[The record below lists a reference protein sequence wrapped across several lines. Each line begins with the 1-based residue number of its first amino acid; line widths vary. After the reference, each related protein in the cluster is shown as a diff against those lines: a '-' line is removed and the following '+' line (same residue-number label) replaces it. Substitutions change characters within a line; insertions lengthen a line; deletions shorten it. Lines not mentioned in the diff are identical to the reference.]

1 MAEVN
6 FYLRE
11 NTPNTVTGVMM
22 FFSFRNTRFKIGTVD
37 KINTKFW
44 DNENQR
50 AKQSKTFPTHPEF
63 NAGLQNKANIALDV
77 YRSYLNDND
86 QQQPTPDHLKELIKA
101 KLLAE
106 KNKDQEKPEIV
117 TYNLLS
123 FVELFIS
130 ECETGKRLSEKG
142 TPIQSNTIKIYKTLK
157 KNLEA
162 FKKEKHYNLSFENID
177 LSFFEDY
184 KDYMTFD
191 KRYSTNTLAKHI
203 RVLKAIMNEAVER
216 DLAKRSFT
224 GKRYKAKT
232 EQTETVY
239 LDKEELKALYQ
250 LDLSKNKS
258 FDRVRDLFIVGAWTG
273 LRFSDFN
280 DISPKNIK
288 GDFIEVKTQKT
299 RKTVVV
305 PIHPFVR
312 QIMNKYEGKTENS
325 LPPTISNQ
333 KMNKYLKDI
342 AKEAGFEEMITLQYT
357 KAGKEVTKE
366 VKKYKLISTHTA
378 RRSFA
383 TNMFLDDFPT
393 ISIMAITG
401 HTTESSFM
409 KYIRVTPKEHAE
421 KLRNHWG
428 NEVILKAV

>member
-11 NTPNTVTGVMM
+11 TTPNKVTAVMM
-22 FFSFRNTRFKIGTVD
+22 FFSFRNNRFKVGTVD

-44 DNENQR
+44 DSENQR
-50 AKQSKTFPTHPEF
+50 AKQTKAFPTHPEF
-63 NAGLQNKANIALDV
+63 NTGLQNKTTIALDV
-77 YRSYLNDND
+77 YRSYLNDNE

-101 KLLAE
+101 KLLAD
-106 KNKDQEKPEIV
+106 KNKGQEQPETI

-123 FVELFIS
+123 FVELFIK
-130 ECETGKRLSEKG
+130 ECVTGKRLSDKG
-142 TPIQSNTIKIYKTLK
+142 TPIQPNTIKIYNTLK
-157 KNLEA
+157 NNLEA
-162 FKKEKHYNLSFENID
+162 FKKEKRYNLSFENID
-177 LSFFEDY
+177 LAFFEDY
-184 KDYMTFD
+184 KDYMTFE
-191 KRYSTNTLAKHI
+191 KKYATNTLSKHI
-203 RVLKAIMNEAVER
+203 RVLKSIMNDAVER
-216 DLAKRSFT
+216 ELTKTAFI

-239 LDKEELKALYQ
+239 LDKAELKRLYE
-250 LDLSKNKS
+250 LDLSKETRLE
-258 FDRVRDLFIVGAWTG
+258 RVRDLFIVGCWTG

-288 GDFIEVKTQKT
+288 GDFIEIKTQKT
-299 RKTVVV
+299 KKTVIV
-305 PIHPFVR
+305 PIHSYVR
-312 QIMNKYEGKTENS
+312 EIMKKYVGKTENS

-333 KMNKYLKDI
+333 KMNEYLKDI
-342 AKEAGFEEMITLQYT
+342 AKEAKFNELISLQFT
-357 KAGKEVTKE
+357 KAGKEVITN
-366 VKKYKLISTHTA
+366 VPKYSLISSHTA

-383 TNMFLDDFPT
+383 TNMYLDNFPT

-421 KLRNHWG
+421 KLKLHW
-428 NEVILKAV
+428 NEPLLKVV

>member
-1 MAEVN
+1 
-6 FYLRE
+6 
-11 NTPNTVTGVMM
+11 
-22 FFSFRNTRFKIGTVD
+22 
-37 KINTKFW
+37 
-44 DNENQR
+44 
-50 AKQSKTFPTHPEF
+50 
-63 NAGLQNKANIALDV
+63 
-77 YRSYLNDND
+77 
-86 QQQPTPDHLKELIKA
+86 
-101 KLLAE
+101 LLAE

-142 TPIQSNTIKIYKTLK
+142 TPIQPNTIKIYNTLK
-157 KNLEA
+157 KNLET

-203 RVLKAIMNEAVER
+203 RVLKSIMNEAVER
-216 DLAKRSFT
+216 ELAKRSFT

-239 LDKEELKALYQ
+239 LDKAELKALYQ

-299 RKTVVV
+299 RKTVIV

-342 AKEAGFEEMITLQYT
+342 AKDAGFEEMISLQYT
-357 KAGKEVTKE
+357 KAGKVVTKE

-383 TNMFLDDFPT
+383 TNMYLDDFPT

-421 KLRNHWG
+421 KLKQHW
-428 NEVILKAV
+428 NEPLLKAV